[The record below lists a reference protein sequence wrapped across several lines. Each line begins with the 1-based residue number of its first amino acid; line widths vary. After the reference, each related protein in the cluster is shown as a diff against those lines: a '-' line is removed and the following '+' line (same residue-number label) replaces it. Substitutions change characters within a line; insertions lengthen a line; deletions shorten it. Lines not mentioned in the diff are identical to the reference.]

1 MLKIAHNKAKNEIN
15 FNVSFSELIPMKE
28 LFSAADII
36 SKKLGADTAIYPK
49 YFPELLNS
57 DYLYEI
63 IELLKKKF
71 VSSQNHSFRKCTH
84 GCIAYFPQKRNKK
97 QGVLDARRALHP

>member
-1 MLKIAHNKAKNEIN
+1 MSAALKDLFDDIGFPKNISAGQVLKIAHNKAKNEIN
-15 FNVSFSELIPMKE
+15 LNVSFSELIPMKE
-28 LFSAADII
+28 LFSASENI
-36 SKKLGADTAIYPK
+36 SKKLGAETAIYPK

-71 VSSQNHSFRKCTH
+71 V
-84 GCIAYFPQKRNKK
+84 GI
-97 QGVLDARRALHP
+97 